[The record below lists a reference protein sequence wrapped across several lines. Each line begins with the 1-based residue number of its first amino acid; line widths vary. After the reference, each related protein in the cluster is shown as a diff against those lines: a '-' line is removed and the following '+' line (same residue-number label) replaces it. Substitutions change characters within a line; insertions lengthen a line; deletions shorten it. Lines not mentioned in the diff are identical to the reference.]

1 MFRFNRASTG
11 TCLVLS
17 TPTSR
22 RMLTGSIPGWKV
34 RGMATKTRRT
44 KDEKPLSKK
53 ELSKF
58 KERLEELRDEV
69 SERIRARA
77 HSARVDEEDLIEEMD
92 QANRATEEA
101 FNMRLLD
108 KEVKLLREID
118 YALKKFEDGSYG
130 ICEGTDEPIER
141 RRLEARPWTRYSV
154 AYKEQ
159 LEREKKGRASR

>member
-1 MFRFNRASTG
+1 M
-11 TCLVLS
+11 
-17 TPTSR
+17 SR
-22 RMLTGSIPGWKV
+22 RQTQ
-34 RGMATKTRRT
+34 
-44 KDEKPLSKK
+44 KPLNKR
-53 ELSKF
+53 ELDKF
-58 KERLEELRDEV
+58 KKRLQELRGEV
-69 SERIRARA
+69 GTRIRDRA
-77 HSARVDEEDLIEEMD
+77 NTARVDENDLIEEMD

-118 YALKKFEDGSYG
+118 SALKKFDDGSYG
-130 ICEGTDEPIER
+130 MCEGTGEPIER

>member
-1 MFRFNRASTG
+1 
-11 TCLVLS
+11 
-17 TPTSR
+17 
-22 RMLTGSIPGWKV
+22 
-34 RGMATKTRRT
+34 MAGRTRRT
-44 KDEKPLSKK
+44 EKEKPLTKR
-53 ELSKF
+53 ELDKF
-58 KERLEELRDEV
+58 KKHLTQLREEV
-69 SERIRARA
+69 SSRIRDRA
-77 HSARVDEEDLIEEMD
+77 SSARIDEDELIEEMD

-118 YALKKFEDGSYG
+118 AAIEKFDEGTYG
-130 ICEGTDEPIER
+130 ICEGTGEQIER

>member
-1 MFRFNRASTG
+1 MVQPS
-11 TCLVLS
+11 S
-17 TPTSR
+17 S
-22 RMLTGSIPGWKV
+22 KQ
-34 RGMATKTRRT
+34 KE
-44 KDEKPLSKK
+44 KEKPLNKR
-53 ELSKF
+53 ELEKF
-58 KERLEELRDEV
+58 KKRLLELRDEV
-69 SERIRARA
+69 AERIRERASTARIDGA
-77 HSARVDEEDLIEEMD
+77 DLIEEMD

-118 YALKKFEDGSYG
+118 VALGKFDAGTYG

-159 LEREKKGRASR
+159 LERDKKGRASH

>member
-1 MFRFNRASTG
+1 
-11 TCLVLS
+11 
-17 TPTSR
+17 
-22 RMLTGSIPGWKV
+22 
-34 RGMATKTRRT
+34 MAARTRRLE
-44 KDEKPLSKK
+44 KEKPLSKK
-53 ELSKF
+53 ELGQF
-58 KERLEELRDEV
+58 KDLLLQRRDEV
-69 SERIRARA
+69 SERIRLRADNARIQE
-77 HSARVDEEDLIEEMD
+77 SDTLIEEMD

-118 YALKKFEDGSYG
+118 KAIAKFELGEYG
-130 ICEGTDEPIER
+130 ICEGTGEQIER

>member
-1 MFRFNRASTG
+1 
-11 TCLVLS
+11 
-17 TPTSR
+17 
-22 RMLTGSIPGWKV
+22 
-34 RGMATKTRRT
+34 MATKTRRT
-44 KDEKPLSKK
+44 KEEKPLSKK
-53 ELSKF
+53 ELAKF
-58 KERLEELRDEV
+58 KERLVELRDEV
-69 SERIRARA
+69 SERIRERA
-77 HSARVDEEDLIEEMD
+77 NTARVDEDDLIEEMD

-108 KEVKLLREID
+108 KEVKLLREIE
-118 YALKKFEDGSYG
+118 YALKKFDDGSYG

>member
-1 MFRFNRASTG
+1 
-11 TCLVLS
+11 
-17 TPTSR
+17 
-22 RMLTGSIPGWKV
+22 
-34 RGMATKTRRT
+34 MATKTRRT
-44 KDEKPLSKK
+44 KEEKPLSKK
-53 ELSKF
+53 ELANF
-58 KERLEELRDEV
+58 KERLVELRDQY
-69 SERIRARA
+69 SERIRERA
-77 HSARVDEEDLIEEMD
+77 HTARVDEDDLIEEMD

-108 KEVKLLREID
+108 KEVKLLREIE
-118 YALKKFEDGSYG
+118 YALKKFDDGTYG